1 MTPRYEWTPASE
13 PPDTD
18 RDVLEMNL
26 DELERLEREATAGPW
41 IGAGPS
47 FGDPLPRYTT
57 EIVTEWQSEEE
68 ESQTICLFGISHRD
82 DENEA
87 NAHLIAAL
95 RNSARELIADARRM
109 TFLEE
114 RGYAIDMIGDPD
126 NDVRFW
132 FGNGH
137 TVSRGRTL
145 RAAIDAAIAQEQK

>member
-1 MTPRYEWTPASE
+1 
-13 PPDTD
+13 
-18 RDVLEMNL
+18 MNL

-41 IGAGPS
+41 SSTPSDPSQGYECFWITACPEINQEREIATVCGP
-47 FGDPLPRYTT
+47 
-57 EIVTEWQSEEE
+57 Q
-68 ESQTICLFGISHRD
+68 
-82 DENEA
+82 NERNTS
-87 NAHLIAAL
+87 NAALIAAL

>member
-1 MTPRYEWTPASE
+1 
-13 PPDTD
+13 
-18 RDVLEMNL
+18 MNL
-26 DELERLEREATAGPW
+26 DELERLERDATEGPW
-41 IGAGPS
+41 KHETNAPDGEPAAMWHEHYVYAPNARYET
-47 FGDPLPRYTT
+47 LPGNTSP
-57 EIVTEWQSEEE
+57 VKVAWLPQSP
-68 ESQTICLFGISHRD
+68 TKRP
-82 DENEA
+82 
-87 NAHLIAAL
+87 AHDAAFIAAL

>member
-1 MTPRYEWTPASE
+1 
-13 PPDTD
+13 
-18 RDVLEMNL
+18 MNL

-41 IGAGPS
+41 SSTPSDPSQGYECFWITACPEINQEREIATVCGP
-47 FGDPLPRYTT
+47 
-57 EIVTEWQSEEE
+57 Q
-68 ESQTICLFGISHRD
+68 
-82 DENEA
+82 NERNTS
-87 NAHLIAAL
+87 NAALIAAL
-95 RNSARELIADARRM
+95 RNSSRELIADARRM

-114 RGYAIDMIGDPD
+114 RGYAVDMIGDPD

>member
-1 MTPRYEWTPASE
+1 
-13 PPDTD
+13 
-18 RDVLEMNL
+18 MNL

-41 IGAGPS
+41 SSTPSDPSQGYECFWITACPEINQEREIATVCGP
-47 FGDPLPRYTT
+47 
-57 EIVTEWQSEEE
+57 Q
-68 ESQTICLFGISHRD
+68 
-82 DENEA
+82 NERNTS
-87 NAHLIAAL
+87 NAALIAAL
-95 RNSARELIADARRM
+95 RNSSRELIADARRM